1 MTAKNIDFK
10 KKLEEELAL
19 LEDELKSVGRKNPD
33 NNKDWEA
40 RATITEIE
48 PNDEEEVAD
57 KLESYRNNNEIL
69 SELEIRY
76 NEVKKA
82 LEKIKSGK
90 GYGVCEVCNEPIDP
104 ARLTANPAATTCIKH
119 MKH

>member
-1 MTAKNIDFK
+1 MNPKNIDFK
-10 KKLEEELAL
+10 KKLEEEFTL
-19 LEDELKSVGRKNPD
+19 LETELKSIGRVNPD
-33 NNKDWEA
+33 NAKDWEA
-40 RATITEIE
+40 RSTMTEIE

-82 LEKIKSGK
+82 LEKINSDKD
-90 GYGVCEVCNEPIDP
+90 YGLCEVCNEPIDP
-104 ARLTANPAATTCIKH
+104 ARLEANPAAATCIKH
-119 MKH
+119 MK